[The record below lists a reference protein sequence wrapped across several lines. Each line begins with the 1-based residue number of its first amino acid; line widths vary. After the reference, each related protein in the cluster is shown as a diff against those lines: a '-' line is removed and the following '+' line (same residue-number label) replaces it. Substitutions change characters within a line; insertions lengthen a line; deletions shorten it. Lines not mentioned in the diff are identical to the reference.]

1 MQQVPPNGVNTACLA
16 AAVEQLDQ
24 VLSCKVCPG
33 GSDYIVTVYV
43 RSRQGQVDDEL
54 RLAVTEKLDIL
65 TLAGCFVDVQE
76 AKKQPVQLV
85 CSAQILAGADPATV
99 RSALENQ
106 LKELCSARVIGGS
119 LHPSALSAALQTDGL
134 CGTPEVHAA
143 GEKGGVIPCSTGA
156 YLEVTAVEVTCY
168 V

>member
-1 MQQVPPNGVNTACLA
+1 MCRRQKATGTAGVLGANFSRSGPGNG
-16 AAVEQLDQ
+16 
-24 VLSCKVCPG
+24 
-33 GSDYIVTVYV
+33 
-43 RSRQGQVDDEL
+43 
-54 RLAVTEKLDIL
+54 
-65 TLAGCFVDVQE
+65 
-76 AKKQPVQLV
+76 
-85 CSAQILAGADPATV
+85 
-99 RSALENQ
+99 ALCTGNQ

-119 LHPSALSAALQTDGL
+119 LNPSALSAALQTDGL